1 MEAGKDDC
9 VGTLKTIAL
18 TTANNQQFIGIS
30 NDVFLV
36 NEKSFL
42 LLPWFVY
49 VGECRL
55 RDDDDVNG
63 MGPPLYESQTLTDA
77 GISPGQRLILE
88 PGQAPTSNQV
98 PLLEE
103 VQHACTNSYKSVH
116 I

>member
-1 MEAGKDDC
+1 MK
-9 VGTLKTIAL
+9 
-18 TTANNQQFIGIS
+18 NPS
-30 NDVFLV
+30 
-36 NEKSFL
+36 
-42 LLPWFVY
+42 WFVY

-98 PLLEE
+98 PCIIRGGTTCM
-103 VQHACTNSYKSVH
+103 HKSIQVNAQSDASKF
-116 I
+116 IVG